1 MISFADTMDLF
12 CFLFPFDWFSRQVA
26 KSGNGSLKR
35 LDTTADSFVKHRK
48 LALRSVDRSM
58 WHSRMSYSR

>member
-1 MISFADTMDLF
+1 MPALCLMLQIKCYAQNYAG
-12 CFLFPFDWFSRQVA
+12 WFSRLIE

-48 LALRSVDRSM
+48 LALRL
-58 WHSRMSYSR
+58 